1 LKSNKFSEINVTRFF
16 DCLSKL
22 LFSEAKEE
30 GSASGKKKKKKKGKG
45 TVLFTTGMTSGYSL

>member
-1 LKSNKFSEINVTRFF
+1 
-16 DCLSKL
+16 LSKP